1 MSKIAFDAN
10 DQGTGVLTIASPDT
24 NNDRTLTLPDETG
37 TVLTSAGGALGALKQ
52 ADMYRITTD
61 VTANGYITS
70 NWERPDDPSFGYI
83 GGGITESSG
92 VFSFPQTGTYLIFA
106 GVYAVAIGGDNVGF
120 ETYVTLD
127 NSSYDAV
134 MHVVSASGGSS
145 TVANHA
151 SGLCLVNVS
160 NISNTKVRFY
170 ATSISSGSAIVGN
183 TSQNQTHVAFIRLG
197 DAS

>member
-1 MSKIAFDAN
+1 MSEILVNTIKKAD
-10 DQGTGVLTIASPDT
+10 GTGTITVPA
-24 NNDRTLTLPDETG
+24 ETG

-70 NWERPDDPSFGYI
+70 GWERPDDPSFGYI

-160 NISNTKVRFY
+160 NISNTKVKFY

-183 TSQNQTHVAFIRLG
+183 TSLNQTHVAFIRLG
-197 DAS
+197 D